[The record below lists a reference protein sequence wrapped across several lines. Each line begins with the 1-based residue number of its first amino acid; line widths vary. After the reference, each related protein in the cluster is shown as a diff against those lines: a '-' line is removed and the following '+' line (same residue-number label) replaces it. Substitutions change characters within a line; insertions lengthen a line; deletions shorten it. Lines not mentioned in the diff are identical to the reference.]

1 MIDGCAQS
9 DSDLETLK
17 SSSLPEE
24 DPTWPKLRVADL
36 FAGCGGLSIGM
47 QRAANGLGYALDVR
61 LAVDSDPVALDM
73 YRRTF
78 PAATTFCGPI
88 EQLLCGDLGSPATA
102 AEVEL
107 RQQVSGL
114 DILMGGPPCQGHSN
128 LNNHSRRDDPR
139 NELYLRLARAAEI
152 LSPTAII
159 AENVPTV
166 TFDTQQ
172 VVHQTMDR
180 LRIIGYSV
188 GSGVV
193 DLWKLGVPQKRRRH
207 VIVAVRDLDIDP
219 QVLVEKLTTPKCC
232 HVPRTVR
239 WAIADLE
246 DTVSCEVFNTP
257 SQPQPVTQA
266 RIDWLFDHDQF
277 DLPSSL
283 RPPCHQPNHSYPA
296 VYGRMAWDQP
306 SLTVTTGFNCMG
318 QGRFVHPSRRRTIT
332 PHEAA
337 RLQMLPDFV
346 DLGSIRIRKH
356 LSKLIGNAVPPP
368 LSYALG
374 LGIIPS
380 LSNATPA

>member
-1 MIDGCAQS
+1 MIDSCAQC
-9 DSDLETLK
+9 DSDLKTLK
-17 SSSLPEE
+17 SSTLPDEV
-24 DPTWPKLRVADL
+24 PAWPKLRVADL
-36 FAGCGGLSIGM
+36 FSGCGGLSIGM
-47 QRAANGLGYALDVR
+47 QRAANDMGYALDVR
-61 LAVDSDPVALDM
+61 LALDSDPVALDM

-78 PAATTFCGPI
+78 PTANTSCKPI
-88 EQLLCGDLGSPATA
+88 EQLLSDDLDASATA

-107 RQQVSGL
+107 RRQVGDL

-139 NELYLRLARAAEI
+139 NGLYLRLARAAEI
-152 LSPTAII
+152 LGPTVVI
-159 AENVPTV
+159 AENVPMV
-166 TFDTQQ
+166 TFDVRQT
-172 VVHQTMDR
+172 VHQTMDR
-180 LRIIGYSV
+180 LETIGYTV

-207 VIVAVRDLDIDP
+207 VIVAVRDHDIDP
-219 QVLVEKLTTPKCC
+219 KSLIEELATPICS

-246 DTVSCEVFNTP
+246 DATPSRPFDAP
-257 SQPQPVTQA
+257 SQPQSDNQL
-266 RIDWLFDHDQF
+266 RIDWLFDHGQF
-277 DLPSSL
+277 DLPNAE
-283 RPPCHQPNHSYPA
+283 RPPCHQSNHSYPA
-296 VYGRMAWDQP
+296 VYGRMAWEQP

-346 DLGSIRIRKH
+346 DLGSIRVRKH

-368 LSYALG
+368 LSCALG
-374 LGIIPS
+374 RRIIPF
-380 LSNATPA
+380 LGNTAT